1 MSVVVSAAGTVAELM
16 TAAHRRESGHV
27 STEETRTKPKMKFYV
42 LKLRKNHI
50 ENNFCSRT
58 QPGLTGFVQVIS
70 T

>member
-1 MSVVVSAAGTVAELM
+1 MVSAAGPVAELM
-16 TAAHRRESGHV
+16 TAVHRTDGGRV
-27 STEETRTKPKMKFYV
+27 STEETRTCTEPKMKFYV

-50 ENNFCSRT
+50 ENDFLSRT